1 MGATVRLEW
10 LEDILAIAQTGSFS
24 GAAERRNLTQSAFSR
39 RIQQIEDHV
48 GVELFD
54 RSRKPVQL
62 RPTTQAQGAQIEQV
76 SAALRQLIVDLRR
89 GDRVASNRIVIAS
102 QHSLTTSFAPGIVQ
116 GILDRGENIY
126 VRLRSANLDEC
137 YGLLLSRQADL
148 AILYATPDAD
158 KQVAGDFLEGIDIG
172 PDRLIPVIRADLSPA
187 YVTAGQQRD
196 IPYVAYPSDVFF
208 GTIMV
213 ERILPFLGPGT
224 VALPKAETALTNA
237 ALEMAA
243 AGVGVGWVPESLAR
257 RDLSSGRLRDLS
269 AILPNC
275 PLAVRGVRLKGSPSH
290 AETVIWGLLPQ
301 IGDQL

>member
-1 MGATVRLEW
+1 MRLEW

-62 RPTTQAQGAQIEQV
+62 RPTTQAQGAQIEQI

-102 QHSLTTSFAPGIVQ
+102 QHSLTTSFAPRIIQ
-116 GILDRGENIY
+116 GILDRGEDIY

-148 AILYATPDAD
+148 AILYASPDAEE
-158 KQVAGDFLEGIDIG
+158 QVSGDFLDIVDIG
-172 PDRLIPVIRADLSPA
+172 PDRLIPVISAEHSAAVLASDHSGE
-187 YVTAGQQRD
+187 V
-196 IPYVAYPSDVFF
+196 PYVAYPPDVFF
-208 GTIMV
+208 GSIMT
-213 ERILPFLGPGT
+213 ERILPHLSQERS
-224 VALPKAETALTNA
+224 ALPKAETALTNA

-243 AGVGVGWVPESLAR
+243 AGVAVGWVPESLAR
-257 RDLSSGRLRDLS
+257 RDLLAGRLRDLS
-269 AILPNC
+269 PQLPSC
-275 PLAVRGVRLKGSPSH
+275 ELTVRGVRLRGSPSH
-290 AETVIWGLLPQ
+290 VESVIWGFLGT
-301 IGDQL
+301 IGDRD